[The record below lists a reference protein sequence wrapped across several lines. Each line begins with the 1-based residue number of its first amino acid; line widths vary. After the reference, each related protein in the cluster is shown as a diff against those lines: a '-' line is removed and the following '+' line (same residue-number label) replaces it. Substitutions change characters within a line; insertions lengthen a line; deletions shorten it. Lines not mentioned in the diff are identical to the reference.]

1 MPIAPQTRSRQGI
14 WLAIVL
20 AFAALALTFVL
31 ISRAHPLPEALL
43 RGTRWALVGALLV
56 YAFLRRSLMTWIFA
70 CMVIGGIFGHEL
82 PQHAVKFQI
91 VTQIFLRLI
100 KAIIAPLIFSTL
112 VVGIAGHSD
121 LKQVGR
127 MGLKALV
134 YFEIVTTLALII
146 GIGAINF
153 SKAGVGVQ
161 PPQNMQMEQVATPK
175 QSASD
180 VILHIF

>member
-1 MPIAPQTRSRQGI
+1 MPIAPQTRSKQGI

-70 CMVIGGIFGHEL
+70 CMVIGGTFGHEF
-82 PQHAVKFQI
+82 PQYAVKFQI

-134 YFEIVTTLALII
+134 YFEVVTTLALII
-146 GIGAINF
+146 GLTAIN
-153 SKAGVGVQ
+153 
-161 PPQNMQMEQVATPK
+161 
-175 QSASD
+175 
-180 VILHIF
+180 